1 MQAVTTLVSMCDT
14 KMVDKNLDSALSPLT
29 PHETK
34 VMQHL
39 LENIFGDMTQRHW
52 EGVELRSYWDAVRK

>member
-1 MQAVTTLVSMCDT
+1 MCDT

-29 PHETK
+29 PHEMK

-52 EGVELRSYWDAVRK
+52 EGVELHSYWDAVRK